1 MKIYFGGSITGGRDD
16 KDFYAKIIKL
26 LKNYGNVLTE
36 HIGDK
41 DLSIMG
47 ENHQSAKFV
56 YDRDME
62 WLRESDVVVAEVSTP
77 SLGVGFEIAKANEW
91 GKKIICLYRPQESKK
106 LSAIISG
113 CDGVKVFEYKEI
125 SDLKSIFD
133 LNLK

>member
-16 KDFYAKIIKL
+16 KDIYFQMISL
-26 LKNYGNVLTE
+26 LKTYGDVLTE

-41 DLSIMG
+41 NLSMMG
-47 ENHQSAKFV
+47 EKQSAKDI

-91 GKKIICLYRPQESKK
+91 GKKIICLYRPQEGKK